1 MNHRTKN
8 GTMPTRRA
16 MVRLLRH
23 AFLVIGTLGVLA
35 IFPVGCAARR
45 TGPYTTGS
53 ESVRHP
59 MEADRLNQ
67 AAVAVID
74 TDPARAEQLLR
85 DALTADLYHG
95 PAHNNLGTVYLAQGR
110 LYEASEEFQF
120 AKRCLPGH
128 PDPRLNL
135 ALTLEMAGRTDDA
148 LATYRTALDVYPEH
162 IPTLQALTRLQIR
175 AGRTDADTARNLSI
189 LALRG
194 ETAEWR
200 EWARHRA
207 IGN

>member
-1 MNHRTKN
+1 MNHLAL
-8 GTMPTRRA
+8 RRA
-16 MVRLLRH
+16 LGHDAGPAPSVQVLWPLC
-23 AFLVIGTLGVLA
+23 AALVIAGA
-35 IFPVGCAARR
+35 MFGCAARR
-45 TGPYTTGS
+45 AGPYTTAND
-53 ESVRHP
+53 SVRRP

-67 AAVAVID
+67 AAVALIESE
-74 TDPARAEQLLR
+74 PARAEQLLR

-95 PAHNNLGTVYLAQGR
+95 PAHNNLGTLYLAQGR

-135 ALTLEMAGRTDDA
+135 ALTLELAGRTDDA

-162 IPTLQALTRLQIR
+162 MPTLQALTRLQLR

-194 ETAEWR
+194 ETPEWR
-200 EWARHRA
+200 EWAQMHVLR
-207 IGN
+207 N